1 MDKLQASLAISLYA
15 LVFNTQ
21 AALFDDTEAR
31 KKILEV
37 EAKSLANH
45 QSQLDKVED
54 LNKRLDIQSQGMLSM
69 QNEIELLKQEIAELR
84 GALEV
89 ANHAVAMA
97 DRRQKD
103 LYGDTDARIRKLES
117 GAPVTGVDENGNET
131 SAPAATAD
139 ADIYKAYKN
148 AYNLSQENKHKEAYE
163 AFDVFIAQYPESK
176 YTPDALYGLGYSQF
190 ALKNYQASIATQQKL
205 LSIYPNSAK
214 APNAMYS
221 IANSQIQLGQI
232 NNAKK
237 VLRNL
242 IAKYPSSAVTP
253 NAQARLKVLESIKT
267 DGQ

>member
-1 MDKLQASLAISLYA
+1 M
-15 LVFNTQ
+15 
-21 AALFDDTEAR
+21 
-31 KKILEV
+31 
-37 EAKSLANH
+37 
-45 QSQLDKVED
+45 
-54 LNKRLDIQSQGMLSM
+54 RLLMFLLRNIQ
-69 QNEIELLKQEIAELR
+69 
-84 GALEV
+84 
-89 ANHAVAMA
+89 
-97 DRRQKD
+97 
-103 LYGDTDARIRKLES
+103 
-117 GAPVTGVDENGNET
+117 
-131 SAPAATAD
+131 
-139 ADIYKAYKN
+139 
-148 AYNLSQENKHKEAYE
+148 
-163 AFDVFIAQYPESK
+163 SK